1 MGGNGIKITGK
12 YKKNGELLYLQIV
25 NFERIYR
32 IIDEGYSL
40 DNLHSG
46 FRNLCGKFFK
56 LYDLIK

>member
-25 NFERIYR
+25 NFERSYR
-32 IIDEGYSL
+32 IIVEGYSL

-46 FRNLCGKFFK
+46 FRNLCGKFLK
-56 LYDLIK
+56 